1 MESTTHSPG
10 VSKASLWT
18 GRIITGLIVL
28 FFLLDSIMKLVKPA
42 FIVEANRQ
50 LGYPEH
56 LIIPIALTLLV
67 SVILYVIPATAVL
80 GAILLT
86 AYMGG
91 AVATHVRVDAPVFNV
106 VFAVVFGILVWAGLF
121 FREPRLQSL
130 IPLKH

>member
-1 MESTTHSPG
+1 MESNIQSAR
-10 VSKASLWT
+10 VSGAALWT
-18 GRIITGLIVL
+18 ERIITGVVVL
-28 FFLLDSIMKLVKPA
+28 FLLFDSIMKLVKPA

-56 LIIPIALTLLV
+56 LIIPIAIALLI

-80 GAILLT
+80 GAIMLT
-86 AYMGG
+86 GYMGG
-91 AVATHVRVDAPVFNV
+91 AVATQVRVDAGLFNIA
-106 VFAVVFGILVWAGLF
+106 FSVVFGILVWAGLF

>member
-1 MESTTHSPG
+1 MESTTHGSG

-18 GRIITGLIVL
+18 GRIITGLVVL
-28 FFLLDSIMKLVKPA
+28 FFLFDSIMKLVKPV

-50 LGYPEH
+50 LGYSEH